1 MLDLLM
7 SLPEEL
13 PLLDC
18 KELQLHLL
26 QVHAHLNMPAVKC
39 STDQGP
45 ADANSASAEVTKQ
58 QTSRP
63 DQHTTGPGVSLQT
76 QSIQYTGE
84 ETVQKGAVTKQ
95 VKATESPLNAGD
107 FASQLPAKTKLSKDE
122 GDWATAGLCPLNPFM
137 VPVALL
143 KRQ

>member
-1 MLDLLM
+1 M

-18 KELQLHLL
+18 KKLQLHLL
-26 QVHAHLNMPAVKC
+26 QVHARLNTPAVRC

-45 ADANSASAEVTKQ
+45 AATNSVSAEVTKL

-63 DQHTTGPGVSLQT
+63 DQHTTGPGVSSQT
-76 QSIQYTGE
+76 QSIEYTGDK
-84 ETVQKGAVTKQ
+84 TVQKGAVTKQ

-107 FASQLPAKTKLSKDE
+107 FASQLPAEKKLSKDK